1 MYWIQPRL
9 IVNKMTNRGDE
20 MQNAELTKE
29 NIKTAF
35 WSLYEKK
42 PLEKITVK
50 EITSLA
56 GYSRNTFYYYF
67 SDVNDVLEQVEDD
80 ILRQTDEAY
89 LSVLQRFRP
98 GQICPDVDDLV
109 AVSEATFSLHSKY
122 LPVLFGQYGDPQ
134 FHYKLRRHFITY
146 IRAYFPKYFR
156 ETSIEMDLMAEFYT
170 SGFISALEFVGPNS
184 ANITFR
190 EMIEILYRRLGISE
204 GSAD

>member
-1 MYWIQPRL
+1 
-9 IVNKMTNRGDE
+9 MTIEGDE

-50 EITSLA
+50 EIIQAA

-67 SDVNDVLEQVEDD
+67 SDVYDVLEQLEED

-89 LSVLQRFRP
+89 LSVRQRFSP
-98 GQICPDVDDLV
+98 GQISPSVDDMV
-109 AVSEATFSLHSKY
+109 AVSEATFSLHNKY
-122 LPVLFGQYGDPQ
+122 LPVLFGKYGDPQ
-134 FHYKLRRHFITY
+134 FHRKLRRHFIKY
-146 IRAYFPKYFR
+146 IRAYFPDYFR
-156 ETSIEMDLMAEFYT
+156 ESSIETELMAEFFT

-184 ANITFR
+184 KSITFR
-190 EMIEILYRRLGISE
+190 EMIAILYRCLGISE
-204 GSAD
+204 EGTR